1 MPKLITSV
9 GCKYTG
15 DLAEHRVVEELKSG
29 GFREISVS
37 HPHYQAIHKLEIKTE
52 YVQQFVALIEM
63 QHKETIQEL
72 SEVVKSDLKEANFE
86 MTSIKFEIGE

>member
-1 MPKLITSV
+1 MLKLITSV

-15 DLAEHRVVEELKSG
+15 DLAEHKAIEELKSG

-37 HPHYQAIHKLEIKTE
+37 HPRYQAIHNLEIKTE
-52 YVQQFVALIEM
+52 YVEQFVALVEM
-63 QHKETIQEL
+63 QHKEVIHEL
-72 SEVVKSDLKEANFE
+72 SETVKNDLKKAHFE